1 MSGKDSTSIH
11 PERRNNWIKINK
23 WKVGLVPFVVDCRK
37 KRPPR
42 VQPIPSLNTAVTNS
56 SDNPVSGANT
66 RPAGLKMDGE
76 PPGLAWQ
83 MVLDGWAVWLPANF
97 QLSDNV
103 ESMIKDS
110 WINNTSRLFHVK
122 ALTETQRWLLLQTR
136 DYPPPKKNAEFE
148 FERKSLIPKPTIYCH
163 FWSSSPDSKRNSSG
177 SCSVDGAN
185 SGKIEQD

>member
-11 PERRNNWIKINK
+11 PERGNNWIKINK
-23 WKVGLVPFVVDCRK
+23 WKVGLVPFVVDCRE

-66 RPAGLKMDGE
+66 RPASLKMDGD

-110 WINNTSRLFHVK
+110 WINNTSLLFHVK

-136 DYPPPKKNAEFE
+136 DYPPGKKKRRIWIWKEEFNPKANNLL
-148 FERKSLIPKPTIYCH
+148 SLLELL
-163 FWSSSPDSKRNSSG
+163 SSSG